1 VTSGSTPG
9 RPQFSG
15 AIPDVY
21 ERYMVPMLFAPY
33 ADDLTARAAALAPND
48 VLEVAAGT
56 GVVTRRLADTLPT
69 AAITATDLSPAMV
82 AYAQEQGTSRPVTW
96 RDADIMALPFAD
108 GQFDAVLCQFGVMFL
123 PDRSQGYA
131 EVRRV
136 LRPGGTLVFNT
147 WTGPEGNDFMRTTVA
162 ALTELFPQD
171 PPVELAA
178 KVHGYHDETQ
188 IRADLAA
195 GGFAPDAVE
204 VELLELPCRARDND
218 HPAIAYCQGSP
229 MRDAIETRHPGRLD
243 DATAAVAAAIAR
255 DYGTTD
261 LDARMG
267 ALVVTAT
274 KR

>member
-1 VTSGSTPG
+1 M
-9 RPQFSG
+9 
-15 AIPDVY
+15 Y

-33 ADDLTARAAALAPND
+33 ADDLTARVAALAPND

-69 AAITATDLSPAMV
+69 ASITATDLSSAMV
-82 AYAQEQGTSRPVTW
+82 EYASTKETSRTVTW

-108 GQFDAVLCQFGVMFL
+108 ERFDVVVCQFGVMFL
-123 PDRSQGYA
+123 PDRPHGYA
-131 EVRRV
+131 ELRRV
-136 LRPGGTLVFNT
+136 LRPGGALVCNT
-147 WTGPEGNDFMRTTVA
+147 WTGPETNDFMRTTMA
-162 ALTELFPQD
+162 ALTQLFPQD

-195 GGFAPDAVE
+195 GGFDPGAVE
-204 VELLELPCRARDND
+204 IELLELPSRAATND
-218 HPAIAYCQGSP
+218 DPAIAYCQGSP

-243 DATAAVAAAIAR
+243 DATAAVAAAIAH
-255 DYGTTD
+255 DYGTID

-274 KR
+274 NR

>member
-1 VTSGSTPG
+1 MTSEPTAG

-15 AIPDVY
+15 AIPENY

-33 ADDLTARAAALAPND
+33 ADDLTARVAARAPHD
-48 VLEVAAGT
+48 LLEVAAGT
-56 GVVTRRLADTLPT
+56 GVVTRRLADALPT
-69 AAITATDLSPAMV
+69 TAITATDLSPAMV
-82 AYAQEQGTSRPVTW
+82 EYASTRGTSRPVAW

-108 GQFDAVLCQFGVMFL
+108 EQFDAVVCQFGVMFL
-123 PDRSQGYA
+123 PDRPKGYA
-131 EVRRV
+131 ELRRV
-136 LRPGGTLVFNT
+136 LRPGGALVCNT
-147 WTGPEGNDFMRTTVA
+147 WTGPETNDFMRTTVA
-162 ALTELFPQD
+162 ALTELFPDD

-195 GGFAPDAVE
+195 AGFETTAVDI
-204 VELLELPCRARDND
+204 ELLELRSRAATND
-218 HPAIAYCQGSP
+218 HPAIGYCQGSP

-243 DATAAVAAAIAR
+243 DATAAVSAAIAR
-255 DYGTTD
+255 DHGATD

-274 KR
+274 K